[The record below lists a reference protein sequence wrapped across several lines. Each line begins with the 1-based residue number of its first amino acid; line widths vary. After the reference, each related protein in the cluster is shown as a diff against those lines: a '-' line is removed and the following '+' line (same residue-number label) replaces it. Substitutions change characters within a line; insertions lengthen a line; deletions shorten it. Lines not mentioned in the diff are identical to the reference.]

1 MIQRLL
7 IFTLLAAVLCAAEKK
22 PRVAVLAFTAKGV
35 SQMES
40 EAVTELFASA
50 LVSSRAFDVL
60 DRANMENILREQQFQ
75 QTGCTETACAVKIGK
90 VLNVEYMIYGAV
102 MNIGDKY
109 FVSANMV
116 NIETSKIE
124 KSGQESTDNFK
135 QVNEALRRLIE
146 KLTGIMMEEGDKG
159 TKIKYFGRVTSVSG
173 NEVTINAGSEDGARL
188 NEEY

>member
-1 MIQRLL
+1 MIQRLSV
-7 IFTLLAAVLCAAEKK
+7 ILLLTAALCAAEKK

-40 EAVTELFASA
+40 EAVTELFASS

-75 QTGCTETACAVKIGK
+75 QSGCTETACAVKIGK
-90 VLNVEYMIYGAV
+90 VLNVEYMIYGVV

-124 KSGQESTDNFK
+124 KSAQESTDNFK
-135 QVNEALRRLIE
+135 QINEALRALQIRI
-146 KLTGIMMEEGDKG
+146 
-159 TKIKYFGRVTSVSG
+159 RQ
-173 NEVTINAGSEDGARL
+173 
-188 NEEY
+188 